1 MEEGKFPQVSF
12 RGCCVVRTSMTPKYR
27 EFWREKLHECMSV
40 GLWLE
45 GIVVVVSTTF
55 PENTLMISL
64 WLGRAERGWEA
75 WGLFSMEAMCWRKQ
89 VKGGGWGQSL
99 VESRQDA

>member
-1 MEEGKFPQVSF
+1 
-12 RGCCVVRTSMTPKYR
+12 
-27 EFWREKLHECMSV
+27 MSV

-64 WLGRAERGWEA
+64 WLGRAERGREA
-75 WGLFSMEAMCWRKQ
+75 WGLFSVEATCWCKQ
-89 VKGGGWGQSL
+89 VRGGDWGQSL
-99 VESRQDA
+99 VDNRQDA

>member
-1 MEEGKFPQVSF
+1 
-12 RGCCVVRTSMTPKYR
+12 
-27 EFWREKLHECMSV
+27 MSV

-75 WGLFSMEAMCWRKQ
+75 WGLYSVEATCWCKKVR
-89 VKGGGWGQSL
+89 GGDWGQSL
-99 VESRQDA
+99 VDSRQDA